1 MDFIIVHEEGAV
13 ESFFLSLFSENDSSC
28 RQKPCLSG
36 PRTRRRFL
44 CSISAAGAGD
54 SALQIPAGVTVTL
67 DLNGYTLNRNR
78 SSGDGLGHILL
89 VHEGATLTLKD
100 SRGGG
105 IYSNGT
111 LEISGGGTIG
121 SNTGDD
127 AGGIFNDTRGSLSIS
142 GMSIT
147 GNTSKLHGGGGVFSG
162 TITINGGTVEA
173 YGALPAYRSQMGT
186 HQ

>member
-1 MDFIIVHEEGAV
+1 MLDLCRRCAPFIPGKGIPVKRFWIAVLTILLLTAACSCPPALAEGGWATTTWAQLQEALRYNGGTV
-13 ESFFLSLFSENDSSC
+13 ALDQDMTAGSS
-28 RQKPCLSG
+28 
-36 PRTRRRFL
+36 
-44 CSISAAGAGD
+44 D

-111 LEISGGGTIG
+111 LEISGGGTIYNSPPRRAIAWA
-121 SNTGDD
+121 SNGPSS
-127 AGGIFNDTRGSLSIS
+127 TRPIWTRCS
-142 GMSIT
+142 
-147 GNTSKLHGGGGVFSG
+147 
-162 TITINGGTVEA
+162 
-173 YGALPAYRSQMGT
+173 PP
-186 HQ
+186 

>member
-1 MDFIIVHEEGAV
+1 MFHPPDVYASGGESRGFIRFFNGAMDFIIVHEEGAV
-13 ESFFLSLFSENDSSC
+13 ESFFFSLFSENDSSC

-54 SALQIPAGVTVTL
+54 SALQIPSGVTVTL

-89 VHEGATLTLKD
+89 AHEGATLTLKD

-105 IYSNGT
+105 TLTGGWANDGGAIYNSPPRRSITWASNGPSST
-111 LEISGGGTIG
+111 RPIWIG
-121 SNTGDD
+121 CS
-127 AGGIFNDTRGSLSIS
+127 
-142 GMSIT
+142 
-147 GNTSKLHGGGGVFSG
+147 
-162 TITINGGTVEA
+162 
-173 YGALPAYRSQMGT
+173 PP
-186 HQ
+186 

>member
-1 MDFIIVHEEGAV
+1 MLDLCRRCVPFIPGKGIPVKRFWIAV
-13 ESFFLSLFSENDSSC
+13 LTVLLLTAACSC
-28 RQKPCLSG
+28 PPAL
-36 PRTRRRFL
+36 T
-44 CSISAAGAGD
+44 AGSGD

-100 SRGGG
+100 SRGSG

-111 LEISGGGTIG
+111 MEISGGGTIG

-127 AGGIFNDTRGSLSIS
+127 AGGIFNDTRGTLSIS
-142 GMSIT
+142 GVKIT
-147 GNTSKLHGGGGVFSG
+147 GNTSKLHGSDGDFSG
-162 TITINGGTVEA
+162 TITGGTVEA
-173 YGALPAYRSQMGT
+173 YGALPAYRSRLGT

>member
-1 MDFIIVHEEGAV
+1 MT
-13 ESFFLSLFSENDSSC
+13 
-28 RQKPCLSG
+28 K
-36 PRTRRRFL
+36 RRFL
-44 CSISAAGAGD
+44 CSISAAGAGV

-67 DLNGYTLNRNR
+67 DLNGYTVNRNR
-78 SSGDGLGHILL
+78 SSADGLEHILL

-147 GNTSKLHGGGGVFSG
+147 GNTSKLHGGGGDFSG
-162 TITINGGTVEA
+162 TITISGGTVEA
-173 YGALPAYRSQMGT
+173 YGALSAYRSQLGM
-186 HQ
+186 HE

>member
-1 MDFIIVHEEGAV
+1 MT
-13 ESFFLSLFSENDSSC
+13 
-28 RQKPCLSG
+28 K
-36 PRTRRRFL
+36 RRFL
-44 CSISAAGAGD
+44 CSISAAGSGD
-54 SALQIPAGVTVTL
+54 SALQIPSGVTVTL

-89 VHEGATLTLKD
+89 VHEGAMLTLKD
-100 SRGGG
+100 SRGSG

-111 LEISGGGTIG
+111 LEISGGTIG

-147 GNTSKLHGGGGVFSG
+147 GNTSKLHGGGDFSG
-162 TITINGGTVEA
+162 TITISGGTVEA
-173 YGALPAYRSQMGT
+173 YGALSAYRSRLGT